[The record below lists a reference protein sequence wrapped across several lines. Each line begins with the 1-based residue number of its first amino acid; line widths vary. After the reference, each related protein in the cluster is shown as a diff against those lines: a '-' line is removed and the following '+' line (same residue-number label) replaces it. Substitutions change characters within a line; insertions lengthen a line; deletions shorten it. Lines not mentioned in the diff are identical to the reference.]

1 MINPFLFK
9 PALQS
14 RTSAQVAIS
23 VLALAAANALADS
36 TKFPELP
43 TPVTS
48 FGACVSD
55 GWVYVYGGHAGEAHK
70 YSLDTTLFDFRRCK
84 VDGTGAWKS
93 LPGPARAQGASLVAH
108 ADKVIRVGGLS
119 ARNETI
125 DEDENL
131 VSLTDVTS
139 FDPTTQRWAELPALP
154 KPRSSHDSV
163 VVDGKLYVLGGW
175 ELSGSRQG
183 SWHEEAWVL
192 DLERPRRGWKK
203 FSQPFKRRAV
213 AVAAVG
219 HWIVAMG
226 GMDSENYTSLE
237 VDLYDTKTR
246 KWSKGPELPDGP
258 MDGFGA
264 AACVQGDTL
273 YVTTYLGKLLQWQP
287 GATDWS
293 EVGEVR
299 TKRFFH
305 RMLPVSEDE
314 LVLIGGASRKEGH
327 LADVEVITIK

>member
-1 MINPFLFK
+1 MIIPLRFRSAF
-9 PALQS
+9 
-14 RTSAQVAIS
+14 RTRTCNHVA
-23 VLALAAANALADS
+23 VWALALTAAHASADA
-36 TKFPELP
+36 TEFPELP
-43 TPVTS
+43 TAVTS

-84 VDGTGAWKS
+84 VDGTGAWEN
-93 LPGPARAQGASLVAH
+93 LPGPTRAQGASLVAH
-108 ADKVIRVGGLS
+108 AGKVIRVGGLS

-219 HWIVAMG
+219 HWIVVMG
-226 GMDSENYTSLE
+226 GMDNENYTSLE

-264 AACVQGDTL
+264 AACAQGDTL

-293 EVGEVR
+293 GVAEVR

-305 RMLPVSEDE
+305 RMVPVSETE
-314 LVLIGGASRKEGH
+314 LVLIGGASRQEGH
-327 LADVEVITIK
+327 LAEVEVITIK